1 MVEAIVGRQRGLL
14 ALSRKLSPVSSFSRH
29 IAKSL
34 PDVHM
39 AGMEQEIRRPDYVP
53 RQHDRAASSLNC
65 ALAAIGVT
73 LMTLCLVGAAALTAV
88 WAIGKLAGASDTIL
102 LVMAVVVSIPVLAL
116 SIWTAGRAW
125 HLERRLARGQ
135 DVDTPVFS
143 VLHYFRKTV

>member
-1 MVEAIVGRQRGLL
+1 MT
-14 ALSRKLSPVSSFSRH
+14 
-29 IAKSL
+29 
-34 PDVHM
+34 
-39 AGMEQEIRRPDYVP
+39 GMEQEIRRPEYVP
-53 RQHDRAASSLNC
+53 RQHDRAANSLNC

-102 LVMAVVVSIPVLAL
+102 LVMAVVVSIPVLWL

-143 VLHYFRKTV
+143 MLHYFRKTV

>member
-1 MVEAIVGRQRGLL
+1 
-14 ALSRKLSPVSSFSRH
+14 
-29 IAKSL
+29 
-34 PDVHM
+34 M

-73 LMTLCLVGAAALTAV
+73 LMTLCLVGAAALATA
-88 WAIGKLAGASDTIL
+88 WAVAKLLGVSDSIMM
-102 LVMAVVVSIPVLAL
+102 VMAAVAMVPVIAL

-135 DVDTPVFS
+135 DVDTPNYSVF
-143 VLHYFRKTV
+143 HYFRKAA